1 LAGSSSRPAGRQPLP
16 HNPPLRA
23 ACRRHSSLS
32 LFLPPLPYRIRV
44 IHELRQLVEQKE
56 QFIALMSHEL
66 RTPLNGII
74 GLSNALL
81 MDSAGDVGTLGG
93 GSAGISLVGGS
104 GGTGINSMG
113 SSGSSGG
120 GNGLAPDTAKTL
132 TTIRNSGA
140 RLLNLINDILDAA
153 AMRKGAGRGGCGLNS
168 SGLGYAAATEEAGG
182 LHVSCSTAFHFCCHT
197 C

>member
-1 LAGSSSRPAGRQPLP
+1 LL
-16 HNPPLRA
+16 
-23 ACRRHSSLS
+23 
-32 LFLPPLPYRIRV
+32 LPPLAHRFRV

-81 MDSAGDVGTLGG
+81 MDSAGDLGAFG
-93 GSAGISLVGGS
+93 AGSAGIKLVGGS
-104 GGTGINSMG
+104 GSTGINSMG
-113 SSGSSGG
+113 GSSGGGSSGGGSAGG

-153 AMRKGAGRGGCGLNS
+153 AMRKVGGTADWVGSAAFLGREGRRARHAHATVFAGLRS
-168 SGLGYAAATEEAGG
+168 RDTP
-182 LHVSCSTAFHFCCHT
+182 
-197 C
+197 